1 MKALLFLLLLI
12 GGAAGGYFARP
23 HVDQMIGMGGTEA
36 EVTAKETDE
45 EGRVILTLATEDATM
60 LAAFTERAA
69 EVDRLV
75 AEGARVTLEPGVN
88 APFLDEPVLVH
99 VRYGEQGIESTE
111 EDENAAE
118 PRPGEPDGAADE
130 SSAGDEDDDDGTP
143 EEGSPSEEGADD
155 GADGESESPE
165 GEDEGTLAS
174 DRTSER
180 GSRGDGEAEGAAG
193 GAEQAGAERTGDE
206 ASERADG

>member
-1 MKALLFLLLLI
+1 MKALLFLLVLI

-99 VRYGEQGIESTE
+99 VRYGEQGIEPVEGE
-111 EDENAAE
+111 EGEEQSADDESAEDNAAD
-118 PRPGEPDGAADE
+118 GEAAEESEDGEAADGEAADE
-130 SSAGDEDDDDGTP
+130 DGEGSESDDEDAEQSGADSEGDEG
-143 EEGSPSEEGADD
+143 
-155 GADGESESPE
+155 
-165 GEDEGTLAS
+165 DE
-174 DRTSER
+174 
-180 GSRGDGEAEGAAG
+180 GEAE
-193 GAEQAGAERTGDE
+193 AEQVAEAQSDAAE
-206 ASERADG
+206 NADG

>member
-1 MKALLFLLLLI
+1 MKALLFLLVLI

-99 VRYGEQGIESTE
+99 VRYGEQGIEPVEGE
-111 EDENAAE
+111 EGEEQAADDESAEDNAAD
-118 PRPGEPDGAADE
+118 GEAAEESEDGEAADGEAADE
-130 SSAGDEDDDDGTP
+130 DGEGSEGNNEDAEQSGADAEGDEG
-143 EEGSPSEEGADD
+143 
-155 GADGESESPE
+155 
-165 GEDEGTLAS
+165 DE
-174 DRTSER
+174 
-180 GSRGDGEAEGAAG
+180 GEAE
-193 GAEQAGAERTGDE
+193 AEQVAEAQGE
-206 ASERADG
+206 AAENADG